1 MAHIAAIGER
11 RRVIGLTAVGVS
23 AHPAQD
29 PEAVRAAW
37 QALPPDIGLVLLT
50 PAAAEALGLERA
62 GGEGR
67 LVAVMPP

>member
-11 RRVIGLTAVGVS
+11 QRVIGLTAVGAAVL
-23 AHPAQD
+23 PAPD

-37 QALPPDIGLVLLT
+37 HTLPAGVGLVILT
-50 PAAAEALGLERA
+50 PAAAEALGPGVVA
-62 GGEGR
+62 GDEP